1 MTDEDIA
8 VQLTRIDE
16 RSRRN
21 EGRIKAL
28 ETATE
33 TLHKIATAVEAI
45 AGEQRHIK
53 DDVRSLNGKI
63 SAVEAR
69 PGKLWDRLV
78 SGMIGALIS
87 GVIAFVLAAVGMG

>member
-8 VQLTRIDE
+8 VQLARIDE

-21 EGRIKAL
+21 EGRIKSL

-33 TLHKIATAVEAI
+33 ALHKIASAVEVI

-78 SGMIGALIS
+78 SGVIGALIS
-87 GVIAFVLAAVGMG
+87 GVIAFVLAGLGMG